1 VTRYDGLHRFDAD
14 QIDRALELDKEL
26 DKGVRH
32 LASKI
37 SDFYV
42 RRGFLDAEVNAEELG
57 ARPTG
62 STSCS
67 FACASTIR

>member
-42 RRGFLDAEVNAEELG
+42 RRGFLDVEVTAEELG
-57 ARPTG
+57 GPATG

-67 FACASTIR
+67 LVCASTTR